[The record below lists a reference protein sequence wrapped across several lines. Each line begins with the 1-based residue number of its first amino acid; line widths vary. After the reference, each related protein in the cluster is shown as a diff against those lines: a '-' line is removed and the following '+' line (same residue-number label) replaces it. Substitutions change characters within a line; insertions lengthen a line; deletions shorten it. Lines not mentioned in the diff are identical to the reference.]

1 MIKQENEV
9 LKAENESLKVEMSS
23 IEEGAQP
30 LAHNPEA
37 SAPKQSFKIAK
48 NRTSSIEDAVFNRI
62 FSK

>member
-1 MIKQENEV
+1 
-9 LKAENESLKVEMSS
+9 MSS
-23 IEEGAQP
+23 IEEGAAP

-37 SAPKQSFKIAK
+37 SAPKQMIKIGR